1 MKNEEFKP
9 NNDIEKVQK
18 TLRVLFCT
26 SIALCLLMV
35 LLFETNIL
43 PTGIWAEKSSWEYM
57 SLGIME
63 LVTLVSIPLALRL
76 FKFKKIHT
84 KLVYEKEEALKTWG
98 MMRMRM
104 LCLPMEVNTLLYYL
118 FMHVAF
124 GYLAIILF
132 LCLFFIVPTKDRCL
146 SEIEG

>member
-9 NNDIEKVQK
+9 NNDMEKVQK
-18 TLRVLFCT
+18 TLMVLFCT

-35 LLFETNIL
+35 LIFETNIL

-84 KLVYEKEEALKTWG
+84 KLVNEKEEALKTWG

-132 LCLFFIVPTKDRCL
+132 LCLFFIVPTMDRCL
-146 SEIEG
+146 SEIEE